1 MGMVGPAQKQTDK
14 PKVLVAM
21 SGGVDSSVTAC
32 LLREQGYEVMGL
44 FMRVGAEM
52 PEDTACSTAA
62 SSTDAEHPKRTHQG
76 CCSASDAADARFVAG
91 MLNIPFYVLNFK
103 PDFERLIDY
112 FADEYAAGRTP
123 NPCVQCNT
131 WLKFGKLVEYA
142 DMLGCQFV
150 ATGHYARLDRKNGQ
164 TRLRRGVD
172 HRKDQ
177 SYFLFGVRS
186 EMLDRAM
193 FPIGHL
199 QKDQVRQTAE
209 RFGLPVHN
217 KPDSVEICFVPDR
230 DYARVVRER
239 RPDAFKPG
247 NIEDAEGNVLGDHE
261 GLANFT
267 IGQRRGLG
275 VAAGRPVYVTQLDVL
290 NNTVVLGERDA
301 LMHRNLLATDAN
313 FVSGPPSKP
322 IRCDAQIRY
331 QHRAAACTAT
341 ALPDSTL
348 RVEFDEPQSA
358 ITPGQALVLYDG
370 DEVIGGGWIDRAF

>member
-1 MGMVGPAQKQTDK
+1 MVSPSDKSTDK

-44 FMRVGAEM
+44 FMRVGVEM
-52 PEDTACSTAA
+52 PEDVTCSTD
-62 SSTDAEHPKRTHQG
+62 SQEPKRTHQG

-91 MLNIPFYVLNFK
+91 MLDIPFYVLNFK
-103 PDFERLIDY
+103 PDFDRLIDY
-112 FADEYAAGRTP
+112 FADEYASGRTP

-142 DMLGCQFV
+142 DMLGCHYI
-150 ATGHYARLDRKNGQ
+150 ATGHYARIERNDGQ

-186 EMLDRAM
+186 DVLDRAM

-199 QKDQVRQTAE
+199 QKDEVRRAAE

-247 NIEDAEGNVLGDHE
+247 HLEDADGNVLGDHD
-261 GLANFT
+261 GVANFT
-267 IGQRRGLG
+267 IGQRRGLA
-275 VAAGRPVYVTQLDVL
+275 VAAGKPVYVTRLDVL
-290 NNTVVLGERDA
+290 NNTVVLGEREE
-301 LMHRNLLATDAN
+301 LMHRSLVASGAN
-313 FVSGPPSKP
+313 FVSTPPTEP
-322 IRCDAQIRY
+322 LRCEAQIRY
-331 QHRAAACTAT
+331 QHHAAPCTVT
-341 ALPDSTL
+341 ASHDGTL
-348 RVEFDEPQSA
+348 QEAFDEPQSA
-358 ITPGQALVLYDG
+358 ITPGQALVLYHG
-370 DEVIGGGWIDRAF
+370 DEVIGGGWIDQAL

>member
-1 MGMVGPAQKQTDK
+1 
-14 PKVLVAM
+14 M

-44 FMRVGAEM
+44 FMRVGVEM
-52 PEDTACSTAA
+52 PEDEACST
-62 SSTDAEHPKRTHQG
+62 DVENPKRSHQG

-91 MLNIPFYVLNFK
+91 MLDIPFYVLNFK

-150 ATGHYARLDRKNGQ
+150 ATGHYARLDREDGQ
-164 TRLRRGVD
+164 TRLRRGID

-199 QKDQVRQTAE
+199 QKNEVREAAE

-247 NIEDAEGNVLGDHE
+247 NIEDTEGKVLGDHD
-261 GLANFT
+261 GVANFT

-275 VAAGRPVYVTQLDVL
+275 VAAGKPVYVTQLDVL
-290 NNTVVLGERDA
+290 NNTVVLGERDD
-301 LMHRNLLATDAN
+301 LLHTGLLASGAN
-313 FVSGPPSKP
+313 FVSGPPTKP
-322 IRCDAQIRY
+322 IRCEGQIRY
-331 QHRAAACTAT
+331 QHQAATCTAT
-341 ALPDSTL
+341 ASPDGTL

-358 ITPGQALVLYDG
+358 ITPGQALVLYHG
-370 DEVIGGGWIDRAF
+370 DEVIGGGWIDRVL